1 MADEKTDKRAEEYI
15 EKMRKQRGY
24 LPDQWAYLAYKD
36 LDFIE
41 AYDNLYRRGLEDGK
55 ALPAKYRELVCIGVL
70 AYRGLDDAVVS
81 HIKRALKLGATKQE
95 VIDAI
100 ETTIIPGGAP
110 TFGSGLAAMMRVE
123 EDEKKGK

>member
-1 MADEKTDKRAEEYI
+1 MADEKTDKRAEDYI
-15 EKMRKQRGY
+15 EKMRKQRGH
-24 LPDQWAYLAYKD
+24 LPEQWAYLAHKD
-36 LDFIE
+36 LDFVE
-41 AYDNLYRRGLEDGK
+41 AYDNLSGKAFEDGK
-55 ALPAKYRELVCIGVL
+55 ALPAKYRALVCIGVL
-70 AYRGLDDAVVS
+70 AYRGVGDALVS

-110 TFGSGLAAMMRVE
+110 TFGAGLAALMKVE